1 MSYKGI
7 IVDLTKLS
15 IKHKFTISL
24 VIAVLT
30 STLLVGA
37 FSQWKARSLVSERV
51 EQVELPNTLM
61 RIRNDIDK
69 EITLM
74 QGITE
79 QLAQNTFV
87 EHWLQ
92 NGADKAGEQQVIDYL
107 GRLSHRYNLSNV
119 SVANR
124 ESADYW
130 NQDGFLRT
138 LQNDNL
144 DGWFFAFKD
153 SGEALSRSLYTE
165 SGVTKLFV
173 NFQQLDGKVL
183 AGIARTMDAMVNMLN
198 GNKIADT
205 GFVFVTDS
213 QGKVMLH
220 RNASLLNKADLNS
233 LYGSN
238 GSLLGKQDFAVEH
251 VSIDGEPYYIASSYL
266 ETADWYV
273 VAQVPEGEVFAQ
285 LDSARNQM
293 IFWSLVIAAAIAV
306 FAFTISSHLTRPI
319 SELAQVF
326 TRLGQAEANLDVR
339 LNSQTSSE
347 LSELQNGF
355 NGFVSKIQKT
365 VEQVATSSDSLK
377 READNVTE
385 AAKISLKQ
393 GQLQSEHLERVA
405 AAVSEMDATVSDV
418 EANANFASKT
428 ADDLETTSLSGKE
441 VIIHARESMTSLS
454 RHVDEVSQVIT
465 DLASNTEAIGSV
477 LEVIRGVS
485 EQTNL
490 LALNAAIEA
499 ARAGEHGRGF
509 AVVADEVRTLAQRT
523 NESTDEIQQTIN
535 KLQGEAS
542 KAVSMISESNRQA
555 NDGVESVEKAEVALT
570 SIADTVTKMRDTNSV
585 VAHSTEQQASV
596 AHEIHSNLSEMQ
608 VEGSNSLKAA
618 EQVADASKELQ
629 RLAELMDKLVV
640 SYR

>member
-1 MSYKGI
+1 M

-24 VIAVLT
+24 VVAVLT

-37 FSQWKARSLVSERV
+37 FSQWKARNMVSERV

-87 EHWLQ
+87 EQWLQ
-92 NGADKAGEQQVIDYL
+92 QGATKSQEAMVVDYL
-107 GRLSHRYNLSNV
+107 GRLAERYNLSNV
-119 SVANR
+119 SVADRQN
-124 ESADYW
+124 ANYW
-130 NQDGFLRT
+130 NQEGFLRT
-138 LQNDNL
+138 LQNDQY
-144 DGWFFAFKD
+144 DGWFFAFRE
-153 SGEALSRSLYTE
+153 SGQALSRSLYTE
-165 SGVTKLFV
+165 NGVTKLFV

-183 AGIARTMDAMVNMLN
+183 AGIARTMNDMVKMLN

-205 GFVFVTDS
+205 GFVFVTDN

-220 RNASLLNKADLNS
+220 KNASLLNKADLNS
-233 LYGSN
+233 LYGN
-238 GSLLGKQDFAVEH
+238 GSSLMQKRDFAVQH
-251 VSIDGEPYYIASSYL
+251 VELDGDEYYVASSYL
-266 ETADWYV
+266 ASADWYV
-273 VAQVPEGEVFAQ
+273 VAQVPVDEVFEQ

-306 FAFTISSHLTRPI
+306 FAFSISSHLTKPI
-319 SELAQVF
+319 SQLAQVF
-326 TRLGQAEANLDVR
+326 SDLGKAEANLDVR
-339 LNSQTSSE
+339 LQEQSSAELNALQT
-347 LSELQNGF
+347 GF
-355 NGFVSKIQKT
+355 NAFVAKIQKT
-365 VEQVATSSDSLK
+365 VEQVAASSDSL
-377 READNVTE
+377 RQEADSVAE
-385 AAKISLKQ
+385 SARVSLQQ

-418 EANANFASKT
+418 ESNANFAAKT
-428 ADDLETTSLSGKE
+428 ADDLETTSVSGTQVIADARQAIINLSQ
-441 VIIHARESMTSLS
+441 
-454 RHVDEVSQVIT
+454 HVDKVSGVIT
-465 DLASNTEAIGSV
+465 ELASNTEAIGSV

-523 NESTDEIQQTIN
+523 NDSTDEIQQTIN
-535 KLQGEAS
+535 KLQDEAA
-542 KAVSMISESNRQA
+542 KAVSMMDESHQQA
-555 NDGVESVEKAEVALT
+555 TQGVDSVKQAEEALA

-585 VAHSTEQQASV
+585 VAHSTEQQAAV

-608 VEGSNSLKAA
+608 VEGANTLKAA
-618 EQVADASKELQ
+618 EQVANASKELQ
-629 RLAELMDKLVV
+629 RLAELLDKLVV